1 MACFAPWSLTG
12 RERPSE
18 GGRVVLGITVH
29 AARVVFC
36 MFLIPI
42 ELFEPLGC
50 LCLWVVHAPLNF
62 FLLVCLMIMCELLPV
77 FRPMFPLLM
86 VSRFPRDHV
95 IIGAGFFCSGGCSSP
110 LDVSCSLW
118 LMFLCS
124 LFSLFSHGYERIAA
138 VFFRPVISLC
148 SLFSML
154 SPCVWGNCCRILDMR
169 LPVHSYY
176 CCMRVVAGGGVF
188 LSGFLSMHFE
198 PALLP
203 SLPCSLTLAYSLL

>member
-36 MFLIPI
+36 MFLILI

-77 FRPMFPLLM
+77 FFRPMFPLLM

-110 LDVSCSLW
+110 LDVSCFLW

-138 VFFRPVISLC
+138 VFFFGPLFPSAHC
-148 SLFSML
+148 SRCFL
-154 SPCVWGNCCRILDMR
+154 
-169 LPVHSYY
+169 
-176 CCMRVVAGGGVF
+176 RVYGGIAAGF
-188 LSGFLSMHFE
+188 
-198 PALLP
+198 
-203 SLPCSLTLAYSLL
+203 

>member
-110 LDVSCSLW
+110 LDVSCFLW
-118 LMFLCS
+118 LMFSLQFVLPVFLMVMSELLPFFFGPLFPSAHCS
-124 LFSLFSHGYERIAA
+124 RCFLRVYGGIAA
-138 VFFRPVISLC
+138 
-148 SLFSML
+148 
-154 SPCVWGNCCRILDMR
+154 
-169 LPVHSYY
+169 
-176 CCMRVVAGGGVF
+176 
-188 LSGFLSMHFE
+188 GF
-198 PALLP
+198 
-203 SLPCSLTLAYSLL
+203 